1 MNHPEQGEGPDTAS
15 ANTRE
20 SMFGGVAMAPRVYQ
34 LRFTGEADSTVRAA
48 FPEFTVSVAHGVTVL
63 SAELSDQAAL
73 HGAID
78 RIQSLGL
85 ELVDLHLVVEGN
97 GGASSPLSG

>member
-1 MNHPEQGEGPDTAS
+1 
-15 ANTRE
+15 
-20 SMFGGVAMAPRVYQ
+20 MAPRVYQ
-34 LRFTGEADSTVRAA
+34 LRFTGEADSTVRA
-48 FPEFTVSVAHGVTVL
+48 FPEFTVSAAHGVTVL
-63 SAELSDQAAL
+63 SAELPDQAAL

-85 ELVDLHLVVEGN
+85 ELVDLHLVVEGS